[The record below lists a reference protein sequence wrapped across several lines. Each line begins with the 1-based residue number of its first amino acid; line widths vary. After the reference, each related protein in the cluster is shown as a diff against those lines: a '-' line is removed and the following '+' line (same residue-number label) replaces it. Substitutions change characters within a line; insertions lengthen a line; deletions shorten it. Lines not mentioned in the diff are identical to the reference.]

1 MPALKTLEELVAMM
15 TVLLNCSLLRE
26 DSPLICGFAFDD
38 VCLILEGAVNYKP
51 TNQVEKL

>member
-15 TVLLNCSLLRE
+15 TVLLNWSLLRE
-26 DSPLICGFAFDD
+26 DSPLICGFAFDG

-51 TNQVEKL
+51 TNQVEK